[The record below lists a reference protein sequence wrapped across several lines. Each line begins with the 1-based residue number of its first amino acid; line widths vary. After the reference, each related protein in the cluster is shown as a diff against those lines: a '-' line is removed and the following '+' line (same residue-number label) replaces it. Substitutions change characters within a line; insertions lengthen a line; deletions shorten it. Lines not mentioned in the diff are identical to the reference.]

1 MARHKFLILLSLSA
15 LQVWFENGDPTLYN
29 IPAPV
34 VGDNG
39 YGCLSL
45 PYQGVNKVKVLM
57 DGSGSVSD
65 LKYNMCNPNHGGGGG
80 GDPHIKRWNRKHFSF
95 HGECDLVMLHSDEF
109 HKFTGLDLHVR
120 TTVQDWYSYIEMAAL
135 RVGDYVMEV
144 HSQYLTLDGIEY
156 TDHDLPLSFGGDFKY
171 VINAPE
177 VEEDTKFHGA
187 KVYRVDLHDESWI
200 NFKVYKEFVFIE
212 VSGHEEDFS
221 DAMGLLGD
229 YYNGN
234 MVDRQGQRVY
244 DYDQFGFEWQVRP
257 GVDANLFSTVR
268 EPQFPR
274 QCNMP
279 SVQRSSRRLRANNGS
294 LFTDAKSACAKAADI
309 NLCVDDVLAT
319 GDLGMA
325 TMW

>member
-1 MARHKFLILLSLSA
+1 
-15 LQVWFENGDPTLYN
+15 
-29 IPAPV
+29 
-34 VGDNG
+34 
-39 YGCLSL
+39 
-45 PYQGVNKVKVLM
+45 M

-65 LKYNMCNPNHGGGGG
+65 LKYDMCNPNHGGGGG
-80 GDPHIKRWNRKHFSF
+80 GDPYIKRWNRKHFSF

-177 VEEDTKFHGA
+177 VEEETKFHGA

-212 VSGHEEDFS
+212 LRSVVEQKRVVTRAIQRGGTPRSS
-221 DAMGLLGD
+221 PACGLPPACS
-229 YYNGN
+229 NGKPTVDCQCRTAPSRCGCWRTERLTR
-234 MVDRQGQRVY
+234 MVKGWSRKGQRRPVAPGIARLGLGGVY
-244 DYDQFGFEWQVRP
+244 K
-257 GVDANLFSTVR
+257 
-268 EPQFPR
+268 
-274 QCNMP
+274 
-279 SVQRSSRRLRANNGS
+279 SVAHIRGRHLR
-294 LFTDAKSACAKAADI
+294 
-309 NLCVDDVLAT
+309 
-319 GDLGMA
+319 
-325 TMW
+325 